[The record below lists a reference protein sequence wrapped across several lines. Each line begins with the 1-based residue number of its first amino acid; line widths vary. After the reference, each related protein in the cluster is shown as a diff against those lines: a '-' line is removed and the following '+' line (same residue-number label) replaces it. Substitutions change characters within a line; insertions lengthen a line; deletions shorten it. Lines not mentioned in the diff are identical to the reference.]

1 MSGFIGRSAAASR
14 GLRLG
19 TAARFSGW
27 PFAPRAWAV
36 AGCGHWAATMPCAA
50 PSPAPLWRRPELL
63 SPDKLPKALWPRSLQ
78 VCIGG
83 NGQAQ
88 GAPPTDY
95 EMDVGKIA
103 DALKSDYN
111 AFFEREPN
119 FEIYDDSIALEL
131 GRPFHSISG
140 LRGKRSYRRALLSL
154 QHLGVR
160 TLQDGFVRCQISDGT
175 PYGHTLQVNWTCEGC
190 LFGNMLVPQQQPI
203 YISAISF
210 YTVARQVGEADS
222 RAPLTHRVH
231 RHVIEFVEFSPPSI
245 RTLLQ
250 SIWRRDVILQPCAS

>member
-1 MSGFIGRSAAASR
+1 VLSC
-14 GLRLG
+14 
-19 TAARFSGW
+19 
-27 PFAPRAWAV
+27 PQAV
-36 AGCGHWAATMPCAA
+36 
-50 PSPAPLWRRPELL
+50 PL
-63 SPDKLPKALWPRSLQ
+63 ALWPRSLQ

-140 LRGKRSYRRALLSL
+140 LRGKRAYRRALITL
-154 QHLGVR
+154 QRLGWN
-160 TLQDGFVRCQISDGT
+160 TLQDGFVRCKISDGT
-175 PYGHTLQVNWTCEGC
+175 PYGHTLMVNWTCEGS

-210 YTVARQVGEADS
+210 YTVARQVGEADI
-222 RAPLTHRVH
+222 RAPMPHRVH

-250 SIWRRDVILQPCAS
+250 GIWRRDVTLQPLAS